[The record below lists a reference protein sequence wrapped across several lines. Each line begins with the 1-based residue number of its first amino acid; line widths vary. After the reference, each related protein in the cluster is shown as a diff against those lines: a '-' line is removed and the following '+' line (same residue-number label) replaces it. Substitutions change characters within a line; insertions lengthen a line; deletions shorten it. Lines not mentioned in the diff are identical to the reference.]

1 MTLEPFLLLWLI
13 RQRSRFEDQI
23 KQHNAK
29 RAAIASKSKSSEE
42 SEKANNSDDDDDD
55 YSYEVTLDED
65 FITSLEYG
73 MPPASG
79 MV

>member
-1 MTLEPFLLLWLI
+1 MWQRARLEE
-13 RQRSRFEDQI
+13 QV
-23 KQHNAK
+23 KQHNEK
-29 RAAIASKSKSSEE
+29 RAAVNPPEE
-42 SEKANNSDDDDDD
+42 KEKDTDDNA
-55 YSYEVTLDED
+55 YEVTLDED